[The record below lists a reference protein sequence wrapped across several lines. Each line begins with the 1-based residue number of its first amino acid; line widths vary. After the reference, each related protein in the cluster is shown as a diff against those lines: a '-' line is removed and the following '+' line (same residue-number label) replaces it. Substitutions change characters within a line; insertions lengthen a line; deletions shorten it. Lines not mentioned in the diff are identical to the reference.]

1 MQTPSVAGSPQCMEP
16 CFRLTVPWA
25 GQQQERIVEKYLIRF
40 RLAHIVL
47 RRVLA
52 RVAQIPL
59 KAFDLSEIGDSLY
72 MTDIYARRE
81 DCLGVAVDA
90 MTFRHLERTSV

>member
-1 MQTPSVAGSPQCMEP
+1 MQSPSVAGPPQGVEP
-16 CFRLTVPWA
+16 WFRLAVPWV
-25 GQQQERIVEKYLIRF
+25 GQQQQRIVEKHLFRF

-59 KAFDLSEIGDSLY
+59 KAFDLSEIDHSLY
-72 MTDIYARRE
+72 MTDIYVRRKE
-81 DCLGVAVDA
+81 CLGVAVDA